1 MKVLITVEIKIITVN
16 GFPFIY
22 VHILRNLAKTCFGD
36 FMKQNSDFIYIDDV
50 TDDNY
55 GNVNESA
62 VENGRIIKEAFK
74 GSFDIIVKKGYC
86 AGRCVV
92 FANCDGL
99 CNSMRM
105 CDTAI
110 NPLLRYDGEIPN
122 GQEID
127 FICSHLVY
135 GTEQKREK
143 DLTKAI
149 MMMLRGCLLIFI
161 DGVGEC
167 IILGVQSI
175 PERSIQE
182 PDTDVQ
188 EFGAR
193 EGFTENMKTNL
204 TLVRKR
210 LCSAKFTIEMQEIGK
225 ESKTRI
231 LICYMK
237 GRATDETLNEVKSRL
252 KSLKI
257 DTILGAGY
265 LRKCLDTK
273 RKSLFTMVGQTERP
287 DTFAAK
293 LCEGKIG
300 VIVDGTP
307 FALVVP
313 QLFIENFQ
321 TLDDYINR
329 PYYATF
335 MRLVRFLSFL
345 ISVFLPGIFVSI
357 GLFHQEMIP
366 DDMLY
371 NIVLMESNTL
381 FTLTLEALVIHFIY
395 ETVREAGLRMPKS
408 IGHAVSIVGALVIGD
423 AAVTAGLIGAP
434 MLIIVAITAICSLVS
449 SDLYQPIALLRI
461 AFILIGGFSGLYGV
475 VIGGAALIISLAS
488 MTDYGV
494 PFLAPVT
501 PLKKAY
507 LRDSVVRFAT
517 KKLGEDIFRIK
528 SLKINTE
535 EN

>member
-1 MKVLITVEIKIITVN
+1 MKK
-16 GFPFIY
+16 
-22 VHILRNLAKTCFGD
+22 D
-36 FMKQNSDFIYIDDV
+36 FLYIDNV
-50 TDDNY
+50 ETEEY
-55 GNVNESA
+55 GKVNKSA
-62 VENGRIIKEAFK
+62 VENGRIIKEAFD
-74 GSFDIIVKKGYC
+74 GSFDIVVKKGYC

-99 CNSMRM
+99 CNSMRI
-105 CDTAI
+105 CDSAI
-110 NPLLRYDGEIPN
+110 EPMLKFQGNLPSEN
-122 GQEID
+122 VID
-127 FICSHLVY
+127 YLCSHLLM

-143 DLTKAI
+143 DLSKAI
-149 MMMLRGCLLIFI
+149 LMLLRGCLLIFV
-161 DGVGEC
+161 DGEEEC

-175 PERSIQE
+175 PERSLQE
-182 PDTDVQ
+182 PDTEVQ
-188 EFGAR
+188 EFGSR

-210 LCSAKFTIEMQEIGK
+210 LCSPKFTIELMEIGQ
-225 ESKTRI
+225 ESKTRL
-231 LICYMK
+231 LICHMK
-237 GRATDETLNEVKSRL
+237 GRATKQMLDEVKGRL
-252 KSLKI
+252 QSVRI
-257 DTILGAGY
+257 DTLLGAGY
-265 LRKCLDTK
+265 LRKTLDTK

-300 VIVDGTP
+300 IIIDGTP

-313 QLFIENFQ
+313 RLFIENFQ
-321 TLDDYINR
+321 TLDDYLNR
-329 PYYATF
+329 PFYATF
-335 MRLVRFLSFL
+335 MRIVRVTAFL

-381 FTLTLEALVIHFIY
+381 FTLTAEALVIHFIY

-434 MLIIVAITAICSLVS
+434 MLIVVALTAICSLVS
-449 SDLYQPIALLRI
+449 SDLYQPIAVLRI

-475 VIGGAALIISLAS
+475 VIGAAALIINLSS
-488 MTDYGV
+488 MTDYGIV
-494 PFLAPVT
+494 FLSPLTPFE
-501 PLKKAY
+501 KAF
-507 LRDSVVRFAT
+507 LRDSIVRVSNN
-517 KKLGEDIFRIK
+517 KLGEKIFRIN
-528 SLKINTE
+528 SLYGS
-535 EN
+535 

>member
-1 MKVLITVEIKIITVN
+1 
-16 GFPFIY
+16 
-22 VHILRNLAKTCFGD
+22 
-36 FMKQNSDFIYIDDV
+36 MKQKKEFLYVGDISEENF
-50 TDDNY
+50 
-55 GNVNESA
+55 GKVNKSA
-62 VENGRIIKEAFK
+62 LENGRIIKGAFE

-86 AGRCVV
+86 AGRLIV

-105 CDTAI
+105 CDAVLS
-110 NPLLRYDGEIPN
+110 PVLRYDGEIPK
-122 GQEID
+122 GEELD

-135 GTEQKREK
+135 STEQKREK
-143 DLTKAI
+143 ELTNAV
-149 MMMLRGCLLIFI
+149 MMLLRGCLLVFV
-161 DGVGEC
+161 DGVEEC
-167 IILGVQSI
+167 IILGVQSY
-175 PERSIQE
+175 PERSVQE

-210 LCSAKFTIEMQEIGK
+210 LCTSNFKIEMQEIGK

-237 GRATDETLNEVKSRL
+237 GRASEETLQEVKLRL
-252 KSLKI
+252 ENFQL
-257 DTILGAGY
+257 DTVLGAGY

-293 LCEGKIG
+293 LCEGKVGI
-300 VIVDGTP
+300 IVDGTP

-313 QLFIENFQ
+313 RLFIENFH

-335 MRLVRFLSFL
+335 MRTVRFLAFL

-366 DDMLY
+366 DDMLF

-381 FTLTLEALVIHFIY
+381 FTLTMEAIVIHFIY

-434 MLIIVAITAICSLVS
+434 MLIIVALTAICSLVS

-461 AFILIGGFSGLYGV
+461 IFILIGGFSGLYGV
-475 VIGGAALIISLAS
+475 VIGGAVLVLSLAS
-488 MTDYGV
+488 MTDYGI
-494 PFLAPVT
+494 PFLSPVT

-507 LRDSVVRFAT
+507 LRDSLVRFAT
-517 KKLGEDIFRIK
+517 KKLGEDIFNVD
-528 SLKINTE
+528 SLKILRNKE
-535 EN
+535 DK